1 MEGRWDLFWA
11 TGAPEAYLL
20 YKRAM
25 QEGEH
30 DTKAERA
37 ACI

>member
-20 YKRAM
+20 YRGA
-25 QEGEH
+25 QEAVC
-30 DTKAERA
+30 KVERP
-37 ACI
+37 

>member
-20 YKRAM
+20 YKSAM
-25 QEGEH
+25 RQQ
-30 DTKAERA
+30 TPVSA
-37 ACI
+37 